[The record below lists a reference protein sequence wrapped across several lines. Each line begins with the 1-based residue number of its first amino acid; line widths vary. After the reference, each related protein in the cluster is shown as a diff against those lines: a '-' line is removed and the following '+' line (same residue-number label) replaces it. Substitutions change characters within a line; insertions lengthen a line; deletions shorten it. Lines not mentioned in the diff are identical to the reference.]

1 MMRILTLK
9 RSVVPAVAGVGA
21 LALVV
26 LMLPPGRA
34 PSSTNAQS
42 PGAYRL
48 AIGGL
53 AADGFAPTVSISKS
67 TAYQGGAIEVKATNA
82 TAGQVT
88 VLGRTYVLEPGAGNG
103 VSGFV
108 GFGTDDPPGPATLD
122 ISVTGIDGQATETTR
137 PFTILATDWTVEDIV
152 LPPGP
157 SEILDDPAKINA
169 EAAQDAA
176 IYSKV
181 TPRKWLD
188 TWAAP
193 VPISQADITSYFGE
207 QRSYNGG
214 PPAGHHGGTDIGVP
228 AGTPVHATNDGTVV
242 LAQLTYVRGNFVIID
257 HGGGVFTGYGHM
269 QSLAVTAGQTVKQ
282 GDILGYVGQ
291 TGLAT
296 GPHLHWEMSV
306 GGQLV
311 DALRW
316 LDGTQGF

>member
-1 MMRILTLK
+1 MRK
-9 RSVVPAVAGVGA
+9 RAATPAWLGLAAIVLLAGSVHSAQAPGKQTT
-21 LALVV
+21 
-26 LMLPPGRA
+26 PPH
-34 PSSTNAQS
+34 SEHSFTV
-42 PGAYRL
+42 
-48 AIGGL
+48 GGL
-53 AADGFAPTVSISKS
+53 AADGFAPVVTVSKA
-67 TAYQGGAIEVKATNA
+67 TAYQGGVVEVRATNA
-82 TAGQVT
+82 TGGQVS
-88 VLGRTYVLEPGAGNG
+88 VLGRSYQLEPGSGTG

-108 GFGTDDPPGPATLD
+108 GFGTDDPPGPVTLA
-122 ISVTGIDGQATETTR
+122 ISVTGIDGATTTTTQ
-137 PFTILATDWTVEDIV
+137 PLTILATSWTVENID

-157 SEILDDPAKINA
+157 SAILDDPATINA
-169 EAAQDAA
+169 EAAELTA

-181 TPRKWLD
+181 TPRRWLD
-188 TWAAP
+188 TWAPP
-193 VPISQADITSYFGE
+193 VPISAGNITSYFGE

-242 LAQLTYVRGNFVIID
+242 FAQLTYVRGNFVVID
-257 HGGGVFTGYGHM
+257 HGGGVFSGYAHM
-269 QSLAVTAGQTVKQ
+269 QSLAVSAGQTVKQ
-282 GDILGYVGQ
+282 GDVIGYVGA

>member
-1 MMRILTLK
+1 
-9 RSVVPAVAGVGA
+9 
-21 LALVV
+21 
-26 LMLPPGRA
+26 
-34 PSSTNAQS
+34 
-42 PGAYRL
+42 
-48 AIGGL
+48 
-53 AADGFAPTVSISKS
+53 
-67 TAYQGGAIEVKATNA
+67 
-82 TAGQVT
+82 
-88 VLGRTYVLEPGAGNG
+88 
-103 VSGFV
+103 
-108 GFGTDDPPGPATLD
+108 
-122 ISVTGIDGQATETTR
+122 
-137 PFTILATDWTVEDIV
+137 
-152 LPPGP
+152 
-157 SEILDDPAKINA
+157 
-169 EAAQDAA
+169 
-176 IYSKV
+176 
-181 TPRKWLD
+181 
-188 TWAAP
+188 